1 MFVLFLDKS
10 ANAQLVLAIAGRMM
24 HDKFGVYECTVQIEN
39 YVDEMD
45 DCVQCQEPSDWH
57 SWDYLSS
64 YVQT

>member
-45 DCVQCQEPSDWH
+45 DCVQCQEPSD
-57 SWDYLSS
+57 
-64 YVQT
+64 